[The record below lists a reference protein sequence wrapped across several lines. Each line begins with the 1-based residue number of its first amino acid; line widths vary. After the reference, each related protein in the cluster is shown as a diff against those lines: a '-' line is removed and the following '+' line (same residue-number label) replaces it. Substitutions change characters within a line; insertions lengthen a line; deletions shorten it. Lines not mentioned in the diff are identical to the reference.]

1 METFFWF
8 SDQIE
13 APDEP
18 VQELTSNFDDMITA
32 ILTQTPDPRLYERDL
47 ES

>member
-1 METFFWF
+1 METFFSF

-13 APDEP
+13 PPDEP

-32 ILTQTPDPRLYERDL
+32 IVIWTPDPRLLPDTND
-47 ES
+47 

>member
-18 VQELTSNFDDMITA
+18 VQELTSNFDDMILWIITWN
-32 ILTQTPDPRLYERDL
+32 PDPRLLPDTND
-47 ES
+47 